1 MAGEFQM
8 DRPLTAACAGL
19 TLLQPLLYKR
29 YVMLRFPAVS
39 LFVLGLSAGAAS
51 ADLSAEDVWQD
62 WQALLGDLGYSV
74 SGAPERAGNGL
85 VIPDFG
91 LSQSL
96 PDAGGRVD
104 MRLGRIALR
113 ERGDGTVEVIYPETM
128 PMALAVTPEKGDAV
142 TAIVTL
148 RHEGLGI
155 TASGTPDRVVY
166 TYAADDLRVDLGEVT
181 IGGAPVDGAQG
192 MLRLGAVTGRSEG
205 VSEDGARRVTQEI
218 SAGPVGYSFAFDDPE
233 NGVAISYEGAAE
245 SLDYDGSLRLPEGA
259 GLDDLPAALR
269 AGLRIANRM
278 TFGPGESRFSGTEDG
293 IPSRGTSR
301 SAGTVIEMTT
311 SEEGLGLGFRSDDLE
326 ARMEG
331 GGLPFPIGYAA
342 ERAAGSLFLPVARDD
357 AAQPFALSLDLAGL
371 SLAEEVWAMLD
382 PAAALPRDPASLR
395 VDLSGTGKLMVDLF
409 DEAAMAAL
417 ETGDRA
423 AFEPERLVLDSLL
436 LDLAG
441 ATLTGAGALDIEP
454 GDGTGMPAAEG
465 AVDLRLEGGNG
476 LLDRL
481 VAMGVLP
488 KDQAMTVRMM
498 AAMFSVPVA
507 DEPDTLTS
515 RVEFGKDGSIAVNG
529 QRMR

>member
-1 MAGEFQM
+1 
-8 DRPLTAACAGL
+8 
-19 TLLQPLLYKR
+19 
-29 YVMLRFPAVS
+29 MLRFPAVS

-51 ADLSAEDVWQD
+51 ADLSADDVWQD
-62 WQALLGDLGYSV
+62 WQALLTDLGYSV
-74 SGAPERAGNGL
+74 SGAPERAGSRL

-96 PDAGGRVD
+96 PDAGGRVE
-104 MRLGRIALR
+104 MRLGRIALH

-128 PMALAVTPEKGDAV
+128 PMAFAMMPRDGEAV

-148 RHEGLGI
+148 RHEGLAI
-155 TASGTPDRVVY
+155 TASGTPNRLVY
-166 TYAADDLRVDLGEVT
+166 SYAADDLRVDLGEVT

-205 VSEDGARRVTQEI
+205 VVEDGAQHLTQEI
-218 SAGPVGYSFAFDDPE
+218 SAGPVGYSFALDDPE
-233 NGVAISYEGAAE
+233 SGVALAYEGAAE
-245 SLDYDGSLRLPEGA
+245 SLEYDGSVRLPEGHA
-259 GLDDLPAALR
+259 LDDLPAALR

-278 TFGPGESRFSGTEDG
+278 TFGPGESRFSSTEDG
-293 IPSRGTSR
+293 IASRGTSR
-301 SAGTVIEMTT
+301 SAGTGIEMTI
-311 SEEGLGLGFRSDDLE
+311 SDEGLGLGLRSADME
-326 ARMEG
+326 ARVEG

-342 ERAAGSLFLPVARDD
+342 ERAAGSLTMPVAKGD
-357 AAQPFALSLDLAGL
+357 AAQPFALSVDLAGL
-371 SLAEEVWAMLD
+371 TLAEDVWAVLD
-382 PAAALPRDPASLR
+382 PAAALPRDPASLT
-395 VDLSGTGKLMVDLF
+395 VDLSGTGKLLVDLF

-417 ETGDRA
+417 ESGDRT

-436 LDLAG
+436 LELAG
-441 ATLTGAGALDIEP
+441 ARLSGAGALDIEP
-454 GDGTGMPAAEG
+454 GDGTEIPAADG
-465 AVDLRLEGGNG
+465 AVDLRLEGGNA

-488 KDQAMTVRMM
+488 ENQAMTVRMM